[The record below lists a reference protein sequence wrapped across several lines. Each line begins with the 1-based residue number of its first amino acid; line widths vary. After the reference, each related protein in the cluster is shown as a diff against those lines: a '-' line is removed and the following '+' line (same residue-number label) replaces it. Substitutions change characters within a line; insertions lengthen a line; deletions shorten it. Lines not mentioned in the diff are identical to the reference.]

1 MNFFKKLNLTV
12 VVFCVCCIAF
22 VAFLAYNPSHAYFQV
37 HKDAIGV
44 NTAKVDLL
52 FDKYDES
59 VFTLENNEDSLAEE
73 KRTYKGPELI
83 QSAEWG
89 TEANPYIIRKKNHIN
104 NLSMLHKAGYF
115 NDKTGQSFFVVCDLV
130 GKPVAINCSEDAAME
145 IAPIGTPDN
154 PFTGNINGAYIA
166 GTANYTLKLD
176 DTTSKTYTVS
186 QSTIANLS
194 VVATEE
200 TPDVGFFGRL
210 GYVGQ
215 KQNEDDGS
223 ITIVATTVDGASKG
237 PYSATINNVLF
248 ADIAIKNSTK
258 VSDLAAWWGNFTG
271 YDAAYDKCNETH
283 HVGIVAGHV
292 EFATLTNISVYYTPN
307 KAGTQAHVAAF
318 ELAGDNSTDKN
329 NYYSITGILGTVVY
343 VNPAIGEGGSL
354 NSAPAIS
361 DPQLS
366 EELLSGGGGGTSGML
381 TGYMLAE
388 NIFDRKDDDNTMTV
402 LDAYAEAYDVRDI
415 TEDDESIFSVVTMK
429 ERYNANQSWTNKDY
443 YYFADTVF
451 TFAMTATGDTTA
463 AGSIDYL
470 IKIWESDS
478 EDAKKILSPSI
489 VITNTQSDWS
499 YLPTGNPAYVHKLE
513 LVNGS
518 TVTLSDKSSYVLAYQ
533 GEIDGQTVLYTFD
546 MKNESSGYV
555 KILYPYT
562 ENGKTYDGNT
572 LYVTDSSSTVCNYSF
587 KYNAYRTASAS
598 SNEGKDAHGN
608 RLYRTF
614 TSADDT
620 TTFGVTAT
628 AVYPDTHGMTQ
639 NYYGNLSTISPG
651 ASGALTDLFAGKK
664 DSELTWFAWEIE
676 KTASGSYTVGGSFYH
691 RNGWYPTNGT
701 LPRPSDYGSQN
712 FITVYSTQL
721 VFDTVASR
729 FTIAGSS
736 PVARG
741 YTSRSGNYNLY
752 ETHVNGMT
760 LYDIDEDLYGIT
772 DDNQDEIDYFPP
784 PSPVID
790 SSLEGELL
798 LFKVT
803 EYAVEDLTE
812 KNMLPETSNNL
823 SFDAS
828 THVLFTTP
836 VVRNNNEQ
844 DTAFNARVAAAQSY
858 ELTPIINKQW
868 NDGRGQY
875 LKQLNHTVKMAKP
888 TLQNFN
894 FTMSNTALENWFGE
908 GFMDTNT
915 GGVVL
920 VPLGTT
926 GVNYSM
932 PSGTIAFYV
941 NKASVDDPSEINII
955 VAVGP
960 NDGNATIGLWGPQ
973 TIPSGNQSASSK
985 FTATSPDQAFALPLS
1000 EIAAS
1005 ENDAKFTH
1013 LKGYYEEDGE
1023 DLITGTNGAG
1033 YYTHLGGEVA
1043 FVGAT
1048 FEVTEPGVYLLAP
1061 ATGTMS
1067 VAYFSVSGA
1076 AGYGG
1081 DGTGGSPLGDVD
1093 FVYDNNNGTVITV
1106 DKKFQEGTHSV
1117 PDESLT
1123 DTYYPSY
1130 YYLRMLPNTE
1140 EPKTE
1145 NGDGIIRNEKVY
1157 VRRYTV
1163 STPPTIGTT
1172 EADRKRIIQ
1181 MSCTDTD
1188 THLMGLSA
1196 IFQDIDHATIGT
1208 SS

>member
-1 MNFFKKLNLTV
+1 MKFLKKLNLTV

-59 VFTLENNEDSLAEE
+59 VFTNTT
-73 KRTYKGPELI
+73 TYTGPTLN
-83 QSAEWG
+83 QNAEWG

-104 NLSMLHKAGYF
+104 NLAMLQKAGYF
-115 NDKTGQSFFVVCDLV
+115 AEKSGQSYFVVCDLV
-130 GKPVAINCSEDAAME
+130 GKPVAINCSDDSKME

-176 DTTSKTYTVS
+176 DTTSKAYTVS

-210 GYVGQ
+210 GFVGK
-215 KQNEDDGS
+215 KQNETDGS
-223 ITIVATTVDGASKG
+223 ISIVADGTKG

-248 ADIAIKNSTK
+248 ADIAVKNNVK
-258 VSDLAAWWGNFTG
+258 VSNLGTWWANFTG
-271 YDAAYDKCNETH
+271 YDAAYENCNETH

-307 KAGTQAHVAAF
+307 KDATKAHVAAF

-402 LDAYAEAYDVRDI
+402 LDAYAEAYDVRNV

-429 ERYNANQSWTNKDY
+429 ERLRSENDWEYKNY

-451 TFAMTATGDTTA
+451 TFAMTTKLSVDKDGNPLPNATQ
-463 AGSIDYL
+463 GSNTEYL
-470 IKIWESDS
+470 VKIWNL
-478 EDAKKILSPSI
+478 EDVSQPPPIKLTSS
-489 VITNTQSDWS
+489 TDDWS
-499 YLPTGNPAYVHKLE
+499 YQIDEGKSEIIYHLE
-513 LVNGS
+513 A
-518 TVTLSDKSSYVLAYQ
+518 VTSLSNNTYYVLAYQ
-533 GEIDGQTVLYTFD
+533 HNNEGPIYILDITNNNGFVSTITPITPVVVEGQTKYEIERDGT
-546 MKNESSGYV
+546 
-555 KILYPYT
+555 T
-562 ENGKTYDGNT
+562 GKLTSFYINDPG
-572 LYVTDSSSTVCNYSF
+572 VQVSTSTSNPKPVVC
-587 KYNAYRTASAS
+587 SAS
-598 SNEGKDAHGN
+598 F
-608 RLYRTF
+608 LYN
-614 TSADDT
+614 SKNHIDNHD
-620 TTFGVTAT
+620 
-628 AVYPDTHGMTQ
+628 DTHGKDLYRAIISANGARSLAMYQSLKNGDRGCSGTIEAKTVGTGDTGRHDLYAWTGNSSLNWQ
-639 NYYGNLSTISPG
+639 NWQI
-651 ASGALTDLFAGKK
+651 
-664 DSELTWFAWEIE
+664 
-676 KTASGSYTVGGSFYH
+676 SGSNGAFTVSGQFVF
-691 RNGWYPTNGT
+691 RNQDTNSYAYLT
-701 LPRPSDYGSQN
+701 S
-712 FITVYSTQL
+712 YSPKL
-721 VFDTVASR
+721 VFDTNSNTFSVLGIEPLKLNNGNR
-729 FTIAGSS
+729 
-736 PVARG
+736 VNLRG
-741 YTSRSGNYNLY
+741 YNPNVHLDYNSSYVSFPAFPALSESQHDEFMLFAVTETSESAPA
-752 ETHVNGMT
+752 
-760 LYDIDEDLYGIT
+760 YDILPDTEPVKTFDPST
-772 DDNQDEIDYFPP
+772 D
-784 PSPVID
+784 
-790 SSLEGELL
+790 
-798 LFKVT
+798 
-803 EYAVEDLTE
+803 
-812 KNMLPETSNNL
+812 
-823 SFDAS
+823 
-828 THVLFTTP
+828 VLFCEPAVKTGSAALTSTAIAATKNYT
-836 VVRNNNEQ
+836 VVP
-844 DTAFNARVAAAQSY
+844 
-858 ELTPIINKQW
+858 LINKQW

-875 LKQLNHTVKMAKP
+875 LTSLNHIVKMSAP
-888 TLQNFN
+888 SAQNYNFN
-894 FTMSNTALENWFGE
+894 FSETPLGQWFGDN
-908 GFMDTNT
+908 GRFDTNT

-926 GVNYSM
+926 GVNFTM
-932 PSGTIAFYV
+932 PAGTIAFYI
-941 NKASVDDPSEINII
+941 NKASADDPSEINII
-955 VAVGP
+955 VAVNPEEGSSS
-960 NDGNATIGLWGPQ
+960 IGLWGPQ
-973 TIPSGNQSASSK
+973 SIGTGSST
-985 FTATSPDQAFALPLS
+985 FDAQNPNQAFALPVS
-1000 EIAAS
+1000 KTATGAS
-1005 ENDAKFTH
+1005 NKSDMTH
-1013 LKGYYEEDGE
+1013 ITGYYEEGSDT
-1023 DLITGTNGAG
+1023 LITGTDGKG
-1033 YYTHLGGEVA
+1033 FYTYLGGDIV
-1043 FVGAT
+1043 FVGCT
-1048 FEVTEPGVYLLAP
+1048 FEVTQPGVYMLAP
-1061 ATGTMS
+1061 MYGSNMS

-1093 FVYDNNNGTVITV
+1093 FVYDNNSGTVITV

-1140 EPKTE
+1140 DPKTE

-1163 STPPTIGTT
+1163 STPPTIGASQ
-1172 EADRKRIIQ
+1172 ADRKRIIQ

-1196 IFQDIDHATIGT
+1196 IFQDIDYATIGT